1 MYCLRHFGCS
11 ADALTK
17 DYLIILKSA
26 ISVLLVEDDG
36 GVRDVILAGL
46 SGRGFV
52 VAAAESGES
61 ALEVLREH
69 GGFDVVISD
78 ICMPGMSGFDLRQ
91 KVMALYPDTYC
102 ILISGYTD
110 CVSEPVP
117 ILRKPFR
124 LSQLEDRIR
133 LWQMGSQQQ

>member
-1 MYCLRHFGCS
+1 MRHFGRF
-11 ADALTK
+11 ADVLYK

-26 ISVLLVEDDG
+26 TSVLLVDDDG
-36 GVRDVILAGL
+36 SVRDVILAGL
-46 SGRGFV
+46 LGRGFV

-61 ALEVLREH
+61 ALELLRGH

-78 ICMPGMSGFDLRQ
+78 ICMPGMSGFELRK
-91 KVMALYPDTYC
+91 KVMALYPDTYF

-110 CVSEPVP
+110 GVPEPVP

-133 LWQMGSQQQ
+133 SWQMGSQQQ